1 MAFLAPAIPFILGAA
16 TVVSAYS
23 AVRQGRAAKKEAQA
37 RAELERT
44 QTAFE
49 AKQSERMKYLRL
61 GAARAATAKSGGF
74 FGEGSALDV
83 LSDIAAQ
90 SDLER
95 QQILQ
100 GGGMRASAW
109 EARGKNEARAGY
121 LQAGADLLSGS
132 VGTYD
137 AFMRTR

>member
-1 MAFLAPAIPFILGAA
+1 MAFLAPAVPYILGAA

-23 AVRQGRAAKKEAQA
+23 AVRQGRAAKKEQQA
-37 RAELERT
+37 RAELDRV

-83 LSDIAAQ
+83 LADITAQ

-95 QQILQ
+95 RQIRK

-109 EARGKNEARAGY
+109 EASGKNAARAGY